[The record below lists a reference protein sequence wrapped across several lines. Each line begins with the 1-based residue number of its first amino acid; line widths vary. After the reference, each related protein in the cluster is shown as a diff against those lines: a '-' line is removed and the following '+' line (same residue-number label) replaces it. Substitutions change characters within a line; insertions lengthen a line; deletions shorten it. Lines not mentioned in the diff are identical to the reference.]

1 MFNWLGDMLGINVV
15 RDHLAELENQVATL
29 EDQVIRLEDRVTSL
43 ERSTTLTLEDFGD
56 YKSRTNE
63 ELKLMELQIT
73 RLLDHINDVLSTLD
87 SIEGISRAKRLQS
100 RLKNHR
106 TRIRNAKEARV
117 G

>member
-1 MFNWLGDMLGINVV
+1 MFNWLGEMLGTNEVGRRI
-15 RDHLAELENQVATL
+15 REL
-29 EDQVIRLEDRVTSL
+29 EDQVSTLGDQVVRLEDRVTSL

-87 SIEGISRAKRLQS
+87 SIDGITRAKRLQS
-100 RLKNHR
+100 RLRNHR
-106 TRIRNAKEARV
+106 TRIRNAQEAHV